1 MSYATTNQWS
11 TRGDHLDDDLVA
23 AGVSVQDL
31 LDESSREM
39 DRYMGRRSLE
49 PKLVTNHDVV
59 VAGNRPSLRHV
70 RIDDHPVHQS
80 EDWFFS
86 LSGAQLFDR
95 TFTAQTAMATS
106 DVTIRVA
113 ELSGQLYLPEPAY
126 DGWTLRLSYSCGYGT
141 NVSTPSIPT
150 ICWKL
155 ACCGANRKCCTGS
168 GRGTLRRSRLL
179 GCGAAWRKR
188 NLPPGCSRRSH
199 D

>member
-141 NVSTPSIPT
+141 NVSTPSIPDDLREACLLWCESKVLHWVGQGNPET
-150 ICWKL
+150 ISIAGVRRSMAQEKL
-155 ACCGANRKCCTGS
+155 A
-168 GRGTLRRSRLL
+168 
-179 GCGAAWRKR
+179 AWMQ
-188 NLPPGCSRRSH
+188 PAVA
-199 D
+199 